1 MERAGTKVTG
11 RAIAYIK
18 DALDEINIISES
30 HIKTQK
36 LNIVAN
42 KRFYKLPNDFSIT
55 VLRNCERRQKIFYD
69 LVPINVIKLDNGQY
83 SLIDL
88 ESVYNIDKNLSNNL
102 AKDVATIKPSNLLE
116 LIKNI

>member
-1 MERAGTKVTG
+1 M
-11 RAIAYIK
+11 
-18 DALDEINIISES
+18 
-30 HIKTQK
+30 
-36 LNIVAN
+36 
-42 KRFYKLPNDFSIT
+42 T

-69 LVPINVIKLDNGQY
+69 LVPINIAKLDNGQY

-88 ESVYNIDKNLSNNL
+88 ESVYNIDENLSDNL

>member
-1 MERAGTKVTG
+1 MGYVCEEGTPL
-11 RAIAYIK
+11 AQHAHQM
-18 DALDEINIISES
+18 D
-30 HIKTQK
+30 
-36 LNIVAN
+36 
-42 KRFYKLPNDFSIT
+42 KLPNDFSIT

-69 LVPINVIKLDNGQY
+69 LVPIKVIKLDNGQY